1 MSAYRPQ
8 PNPLSFP
15 PAWRKLA
22 SQFMA
27 WEGVV
32 GKVAILEALQ
42 VFKCLSD
49 ETRLMLVLLIA
60 KEQSLCVCEMTYALE
75 ESQPKVSRHL
85 AQLRQCGLLI
95 DQREGQ
101 WVYYRLAPQLPVWAQ
116 SIIESG
122 AQGSAVQL
130 AALTQRLAR
139 MGDRPAR
146 RAALC

>member
-1 MSAYRPQ
+1 
-8 PNPLSFP
+8 
-15 PAWRKLA
+15 
-22 SQFMA
+22 MA

-32 GKVAILEALQ
+32 GEAASLQALQ

-85 AQLRQCGLLI
+85 AQLRQYGLLM

-101 WVYYRLAPQLPVWAQ
+101 WGYYRLAPQLPAWAQ
-116 SIIESG
+116 SIIESA

-130 AALTQRLAR
+130 NALTQRLTR

>member
-1 MSAYRPQ
+1 MGEA
-8 PNPLSFP
+8 
-15 PAWRKLA
+15 A
-22 SQFMA
+22 SLQ
-27 WEGVV
+27 
-32 GKVAILEALQ
+32 ALQ

-85 AQLRQCGLLI
+85 AQLRQCGLLM

-101 WVYYRLAPQLPVWAQ
+101 WVYYRLAPQLPAWAQ
-116 SIIESG
+116 SIIESA

-130 AALTQRLAR
+130 NALTQRLAR